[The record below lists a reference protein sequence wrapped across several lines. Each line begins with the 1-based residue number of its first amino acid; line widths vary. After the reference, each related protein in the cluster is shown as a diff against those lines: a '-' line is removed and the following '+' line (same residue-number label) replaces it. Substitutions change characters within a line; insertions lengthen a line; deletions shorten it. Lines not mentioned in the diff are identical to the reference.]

1 MGYLDKPNKKDKE
14 ILAFCKSYDSER
26 FRVREYELYYH
37 CDEKIMVLV
46 SEAELSHRKLVKALD
61 KLVKQAIKE
70 GR

>member
-14 ILAFCKSYDSER
+14 ILAFCKSYDSAR
-26 FRVREYELYYH
+26 FRVREYGLYDH
-37 CDEKIMVLV
+37 CDEKFMVLV
-46 SEAELSHRKLVKALD
+46 SEADRKLVKALD